1 MTCFG
6 SQTALCDP
14 KELDAPEDKDRKRW
28 TAARTIRMLGP
39 MWTALNWRGLKSSA
53 SKTRLLATQTPARQ
67 LPVRRLA
74 ALLTVMTA
82 VTGGERAAAAQACT
96 TQAKATAEQRMSTG
110 AVAYRLA
117 SAVQRADVAAVKSD
131 TSAQLTGD
139 FGATANLIQATSAG
153 LAGDSL
159 AVKQLYLLDASTRSA
174 TDTADADFTC
184 ALGSTAA
191 ETDFSIAG
199 LPAGRYAFLIVAAT
213 GPQPWTLSF
222 LLQAEGTG
230 WKMAGFYPHRT
241 DVAGHDGL
249 WYWTAARA
257 DAKAGKPWLAYVRYG
272 EADQLLRPANF
283 VATTNLFRLRSELR
297 SATPPA
303 LADGLSE
310 TNPLVL
316 TGLNGAEYRITG
328 LNSDSS
334 SDGKQLNLLVHLRGE
349 GGNDA
354 QAAVVR
360 GAAAGEALLR
370 AHPELR
376 TGFDNLWVISETP
389 GTNPVISDR
398 PIAEVAG
405 AK

>member
-1 MTCFG
+1 
-6 SQTALCDP
+6 
-14 KELDAPEDKDRKRW
+14 
-28 TAARTIRMLGP
+28 MLGP
-39 MWTALNWRGLKSSA
+39 MWTASKWSALKSSA
-53 SKTRLLATQTPARQ
+53 SKTGLPPSGFPVRKLPARS
-67 LPVRRLA
+67 LA
-74 ALLTVMTA
+74 ALLLA
-82 VTGGERAAAAQACT
+82 VAAARGGERAASAQACT
-96 TQAKATAEQRMSTG
+96 TQAKATVEQRTATG
-110 AVAYRLA
+110 TAAYRLA
-117 SAVQRADVAAVKSD
+117 SAVQRGEVAAVKAD
-131 TSAQLTGD
+131 TIAQLAGD

-159 AVKQLYLLDASTRSA
+159 AVKQLYLLDAGTRSA

-184 ALGSTAA
+184 ALGASAA

-199 LPAGRYAFLIVAAT
+199 LPPGKYAFLIVAAT

-230 WKMAGFYPHRT
+230 WKMAGFYPHRV
-241 DVAGHDGL
+241 DAAGHDGL

-257 DAKAGKPWLAYVRYG
+257 DAKAGRPWLAYVRYG

-303 LADGLSE
+303 LADGLSD
-310 TNPLVL
+310 TTPLVVVGANGTEYRM
-316 TGLNGAEYRITG
+316 TGLS
-328 LNSDSS
+328 SDSS

-360 GAAAGEALLR
+360 AAAAGDALLR

-376 TGFDNLWVISETP
+376 TSFDNLWVISEMP
-389 GTNPVISDR
+389 GSNPVISAR
-398 PIAEVAG
+398 PMAEIGG

>member
-1 MTCFG
+1 
-6 SQTALCDP
+6 
-14 KELDAPEDKDRKRW
+14 
-28 TAARTIRMLGP
+28 MLGP
-39 MWTALNWRGLKSSA
+39 MWTASKWSALKSSA
-53 SKTRLLATQTPARQ
+53 SKTGLPPSGFPVRKLPARS
-67 LPVRRLA
+67 LA
-74 ALLTVMTA
+74 ALLLA
-82 VTGGERAAAAQACT
+82 VAAARGGERAASAQACT
-96 TQAKATAEQRMSTG
+96 TQAKATVEQRTATG
-110 AVAYRLA
+110 TAAYRLA
-117 SAVQRADVAAVKSD
+117 SAVQRGEVAAVKAD
-131 TSAQLTGD
+131 TIAQLAGD

-159 AVKQLYLLDASTRSA
+159 AVKQLYLLDAGTRSA

-184 ALGSTAA
+184 ALGASAA

-199 LPAGRYAFLIVAAT
+199 LPPGKYAFLIVAAT

-230 WKMAGFYPHRT
+230 WKMAGFYPHRV
-241 DVAGHDGL
+241 DAAGHDGL

-257 DAKAGKPWLAYVRYG
+257 DAKAGRPWLAYVRYG

-303 LADGLSE
+303 LADGLSD
-310 TNPLVL
+310 TTPLVVV
-316 TGLNGAEYRITG
+316 GANGTEYRMTG

-360 GAAAGEALLR
+360 AAAAGDALLR

-376 TGFDNLWVISETP
+376 TSFDNLWVISETP
-389 GTNPVISDR
+389 GSNPVISAR
-398 PIAEVAG
+398 PMVEIGG

>member
-1 MTCFG
+1 
-6 SQTALCDP
+6 
-14 KELDAPEDKDRKRW
+14 
-28 TAARTIRMLGP
+28 MLSP
-39 MWTALNWRGLKSSA
+39 MWTALNWSA
-53 SKTRLLATQTPARQ
+53 SKLNAKSNAKLNAKSNAKSNASQTGLPLTRFLARK
-67 LPVRRLA
+67 LPVRSLA
-74 ALLTVMTA
+74 CLLVVTA
-82 VTGGERAAAAQACT
+82 AVHGGERAASAQVCT
-96 TQAKATAEQRMSTG
+96 TQAKATVEQRTATG
-110 AVAYRLA
+110 AAAYRLA
-117 SAVQRADVAAVKSD
+117 TAVQRDEVAEVKAN
-131 TSAQLTGD
+131 TIAQLTGD
-139 FGATANLIQATSAG
+139 FGGTANLIQATSAG
-153 LAGDSL
+153 LTGDAL

-174 TDTADADFTC
+174 TDTTDADFTC
-184 ALGSTAA
+184 ALGGSAA

-199 LPAGRYAFLIVAAT
+199 LPPGRYAFLIVAAT

-222 LLQAEGTG
+222 LLQADAAG
-230 WKMAGFYPHRT
+230 WKMAGFYPHRL
-241 DVAGHDGL
+241 DAAGHDGL

-310 TNPLVL
+310 QTPLVV
-316 TGLNGAEYRITG
+316 TGANGTEYRITG

-349 GGNDA
+349 EGNDA
-354 QAAVVR
+354 QAAAVR
-360 GAAAGEALLR
+360 GAAAGDALLR

-389 GTNPVISDR
+389 GSNPVISDR
-398 PIAEVAG
+398 PMAEVGG